1 MGTNLVVG
9 IWAFGGYFIR
19 MMGDEEPE
27 AAVEAP
33 AGTKATHGQ
42 GVHKSIS
49 TGAVPAA
56 AISVPAADPLAGRT
70 VEQRY
75 GAAMTQADRIRLAF
89 TAQFGERS
97 AGMVEWVDGSGNRVD
112 QLTFDA
118 LIAMGYRL
126 RVAVY
131 GVRLTAGSFET
142 VATAWPREAP
152 RREEE
157 PTLYRLD
164 SDRAAADSA
173 SVASGSG
180 GGAGAVMAA
189 SSGGT
194 IVRVGERPMGT
205 FPESKPYPPSF

>member
-1 MGTNLVVG
+1 
-9 IWAFGGYFIR
+9 
-19 MMGDEEPE
+19 
-27 AAVEAP
+27 
-33 AGTKATHGQ
+33 
-42 GVHKSIS
+42 
-49 TGAVPAA
+49 
-56 AISVPAADPLAGRT
+56 
-70 VEQRY
+70 
-75 GAAMTQADRIRLAF
+75 
-89 TAQFGERS
+89 
-97 AGMVEWVDGSGNRVD
+97 MVEWVDGSGNTVD

-152 RREEE
+152 KREEE
-157 PTLYRLD
+157 PRLYRLD

-189 SSGGT
+189 SSGGA